1 MERDGLVVGDRE
13 REMQTDRKTDR
24 QRNRRRQTL
33 PKLFHELNLK
43 RIN

>member
-24 QRNRRRQTL
+24 ETEERTQDMFN
-33 PKLFHELNLK
+33 
-43 RIN
+43 